1 MAQQNKKRKHG
12 EDLEPAQPGLPSP
25 IIFLARGVN
34 ADTRFTVFR
43 QQFHLHSSG
52 LKHHSNYFRK
62 FLNSADKSP
71 APASALFKYDYCS
84 VIDEDGSWALMPA
97 SDSPEIT
104 DQKIAVIDGP
114 EKEIEAVR
122 ELLCAIHSKRYKI
135 ETADE
140 LERLTRLA
148 DYHCALPVVSATL
161 TGALFKSSMFE
172 ISPMISIYDPQ
183 ECEIHD
189 NSVSLL
195 LLARKLRNGV
205 LFRECL
211 IHTVGRWDFLP
222 DPEKEMI
229 KEDQEL
235 YKLVRIKLSFLYET
249 LSKSQI
255 ALFRAL
261 VEEKITLHKIAQY
274 ASPRTLIGEY
284 LPMYRALW
292 DENPFYSLSQN
303 EETKDLGDFMPDL
316 LKNNLTLGC
325 TGEIPGRK
333 DSVFEHTFL
342 CTEVEDDEFP
352 WDMEEMDW

>member
-12 EDLEPAQPGLPSP
+12 EDLEPAQQGLPSP

-122 ELLCAIHSKRYKI
+122 KLLCAIHSKRYKI

-161 TGALFKSSMFE
+161 TGALFKST
-172 ISPMISIYDPQ
+172 
-183 ECEIHD
+183 
-189 NSVSLL
+189 
-195 LLARKLRNGV
+195 RKLRNGV

-261 VEEKITLHKIAQY
+261 VEEEITLHKIAQY

-292 DENPFYSLSQN
+292 DENPFYSLSPN